1 MGDKEKSSAGANPDA
16 GSESLPVLVGRLGE
30 DILTLLDT
38 KLGLLKIE
46 VKEDLTAY
54 LRGSA
59 SMGVGLLVAV
69 IGFSL
74 LNVALAFVVSSLFDK
89 TQLSQPIKYALGFII
104 TGLFYLIIGAAVIIS
119 AKNRLAKQDLSP
131 ERSLNELK
139 KDKKWIEREF

>member
-1 MGDKEKSSAGANPDA
+1 
-16 GSESLPVLVGRLGE
+16 
-30 DILTLLDT
+30 
-38 KLGLLKIE
+38 
-46 VKEDLTAY
+46 
-54 LRGSA
+54 
-59 SMGVGLLVAV
+59 MGVGVLVAV

-74 LNVALAFVVSSLFDK
+74 LNVALAFVASSLFDK

>member
-1 MGDKEKSSAGANPDA
+1 MGDKEKSSDA
-16 GSESLPVLVGRLGE
+16 SSESLPALVGRLGQ
-30 DILTLLDT
+30 DIITLLDS

-46 VKEDLTAY
+46 IKEDLTAY

-59 SMGVGLLVAV
+59 AMGAGVLVAV

-74 LNVALAFVVSSLFDK
+74 LNVALAFLVSSLFDR
-89 TQLSQPIKYALGFII
+89 TELSQPVKYALGFII

-119 AKNRLAKQDLSP
+119 AKNRLAKQDLGP
-131 ERSLNELK
+131 ERSINELR

>member
-1 MGDKEKSSAGANPDA
+1 MGDKDKSSAGSNKDA
-16 GSESLPVLVGRLGE
+16 GNESLPVLVGRLGE
-30 DILTLLDT
+30 DILTLIDT

-59 SMGVGLLVAV
+59 AMGAGVIVIV

-89 TQLSQPIKYALGFII
+89 TQMSQPIKYALGFII
-104 TGLFYLIIGAAVIIS
+104 TGLFYLIIGAAVVIS
-119 AKNRLAKQDLSP
+119 AKNRLAKQDLAP
-131 ERSLNELK
+131 ERSINELK

>member
-1 MGDKEKSSAGANPDA
+1 MGDKKKSSAGADPDA
-16 GSESLPVLVGRLGE
+16 DGESIPVLVGRLGE
-30 DILTLLDT
+30 DIITLLDT

-54 LRGSA
+54 VRGSA
-59 SMGVGLLVAV
+59 AMGAGVIVAV

-104 TGLFYLIIGAAVIIS
+104 TGMFYLIIGAVVIIG
-119 AKNRLAKQDLSP
+119 AKNRLAKQDLAP
-131 ERSLNELK
+131 ERSLDELK